1 MQFESRIQLKKVKN
15 GNTLVIGL
23 ADHSD
28 EAEYVCSVSAYRKTE
43 IRHNV
48 RIRGKRVI
56 IQIHC

>member
-1 MQFESRIQLKKVKN
+1 MKN

-23 ADHSD
+23 ADNSD

-48 RIRGKRVI
+48 RIRGKCFVYI
-56 IQIHC
+56 YF